1 MRASSLEIGIGFH
14 SGNTLLHLADTY
26 PRPGQVAVE
35 LVQNAIDA
43 GAENILL
50 KIDQKKKTLYCADDG
65 QGESFEGI
73 CSRFQRISERQKD
86 GKIGHKGIGNLASLS
101 IAENFSL
108 TTRPHTSNE
117 RFFTISLSRKGLQ
130 DKADGLTLPC
140 HTESDDFRPGS
151 QYKLGTDFRI
161 STLLIVR
168 KIKDAA
174 IRRMEDITALCK
186 EVEERFATQILT
198 RGIRIF
204 VDNGSQRTKLC
215 PNPFPGEK
223 LEYIIKTEFGEVT
236 FEIYISPKPEKKP
249 RLFVVHGRTEGEK
262 YNIPL
267 SAILKS
273 DFSAMVN
280 EVFHS
285 GYLQGNIHLP
295 FCTLTPNREELE
307 YDDELF
313 AFWNA
318 LETYA
323 RGEGSK
329 ILEGLSEQKTEL
341 KVFQVLNR
349 VLKGFSSYL
358 KNHRE
363 LTDYFSAPVSV
374 THHQAVDGDDIVN
387 IRTEEKRSR
396 DKVGGSSHGVPVF
409 ERKGVVHGGVIDPT
423 GSRRKLIH
431 RQSGLV
437 LTWRVPTPT
446 EGRNWRSKREGA
458 TIIFNA
464 SHEDWRKV
472 QENTD
477 AHTEYCR
484 QLILKEIVLAKCKDL
499 SSNNLDVFNGMFEGE
514 FLPAFVEILA

>member
-73 CSRFQRISERQKD
+73 CSRFQRIAERQKD

-151 QYKLGTDFRI
+151 QYKLCTDFRI

-236 FEIYISPKPEKKP
+236 
-249 RLFVVHGRTEGEK
+249 
-262 YNIPL
+262 
-267 SAILKS
+267 
-273 DFSAMVN
+273 
-280 EVFHS
+280 
-285 GYLQGNIHLP
+285 
-295 FCTLTPNREELE
+295 
-307 YDDELF
+307 
-313 AFWNA
+313 
-318 LETYA
+318 
-323 RGEGSK
+323 
-329 ILEGLSEQKTEL
+329 
-341 KVFQVLNR
+341 
-349 VLKGFSSYL
+349 
-358 KNHRE
+358 
-363 LTDYFSAPVSV
+363 
-374 THHQAVDGDDIVN
+374 
-387 IRTEEKRSR
+387 
-396 DKVGGSSHGVPVF
+396 
-409 ERKGVVHGGVIDPT
+409 
-423 GSRRKLIH
+423 
-431 RQSGLV
+431 
-437 LTWRVPTPT
+437 
-446 EGRNWRSKREGA
+446 
-458 TIIFNA
+458 
-464 SHEDWRKV
+464 
-472 QENTD
+472 
-477 AHTEYCR
+477 
-484 QLILKEIVLAKCKDL
+484 
-499 SSNNLDVFNGMFEGE
+499 
-514 FLPAFVEILA
+514 